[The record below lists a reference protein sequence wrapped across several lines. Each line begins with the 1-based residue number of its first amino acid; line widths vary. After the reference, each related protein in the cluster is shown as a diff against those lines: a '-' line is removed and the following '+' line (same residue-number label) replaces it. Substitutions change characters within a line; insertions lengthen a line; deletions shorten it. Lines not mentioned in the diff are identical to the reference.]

1 MKIHQILKNYNAR
14 GKENAMTTERLM
26 ELSGLTRRE
35 IVAQVKEE
43 RKHHFIGSTTQRDGG
58 YYRPANFREIQDY
71 NRQREQRIKLAALT
85 MRPTRWLN
93 KRRGQEGGTTM

>member
-1 MKIHQILKNYNAR
+1 MKIYQILKEHNAR

-26 ELSGLTRRE
+26 ELSGLTQRE

-58 YYRPANFREIQDY
+58 YYRLLISGKSR
-71 NRQREQRIKLAALT
+71 
-85 MRPTRWLN
+85 
-93 KRRGQEGGTTM
+93 TTADSGNSVSNWPP

>member
-1 MKIHQILKNYNAR
+1 MKIYQILKEHNAR

-26 ELSGLTRRE
+26 ELSGLTQRE

-43 RKHHFIGSTTQRDGG
+43 RKRHFIGSTTQRDGG
-58 YYRPANFREIQDY
+58 YYRPANFKEIEDY
-71 NRQREQRIKLAALT
+71 SRQRERRIKLAALT

-93 KRRGQEGGTTM
+93 KRRGQGGRV